1 MDMKIKRGQIL
12 KELRLNKK
20 LSQQDIAD
28 ILEVSARAYQ
38 KYEYGTAEPN
48 FDNLSKLADFYGVST
63 DYLLGRESS
72 NNLIVNLN
80 APVDDDEFM
89 RLYDELPDYAKQI
102 FVNIMMMLQ
111 KNATT
116 ENPRQRHVERLDDI
130 EDRLKHEQEEESKT
144 KDAI

>member
-1 MDMKIKRGQIL
+1 MNTNEILLSLRKSKKI
-12 KELRLNKK
+12 
-20 LSQQDIAD
+20 SQKTLAD
-28 ILEVSARAYQ
+28 LLGISITAYQ
-38 KYEYGTAEPN
+38 NYEYGKSELN
-48 FDNLSKLADFYGVST
+48 YEGLRKLADFYDVTT

-72 NNLIVNLN
+72 NNLTVNLN

-116 ENPRQRHVERLDDI
+116 EKPKQRHVERLGDI
-130 EDRLKHEQEEESKT
+130 EDRLKQEQEEEAKR
-144 KDAI
+144 KDVI